1 MRRHRGSGS
10 AFRELDTW
18 IWRGDS
24 TFPAGLDPTLLSG
37 AQLVPWQLCCEIP
50 AGLSTFPGILQ
61 ALLHIPRGQP
71 VAFCF
76 QTAKWILK
84 VSWKW
89 DPKRFVFLPALGR
102 SELFTAMSRSRGRG
116 LGTQG

>member
-37 AQLVPWQLCCEIP
+37 AQLVPWQLCCEI
-50 AGLSTFPGILQ
+50 
-61 ALLHIPRGQP
+61 LLASAPSQGFSRLFCTSLVDSQWHF
-71 VAFCF
+71 AF
-76 QTAKWILK
+76 
-84 VSWKW
+84 
-89 DPKRFVFLPALGR
+89 KRPSGF
-102 SELFTAMSRSRGRG
+102 
-116 LGTQG
+116 